1 MYGLGKILVKGV
13 DKMKLYKFKTTNCG
27 VCGMLDKILEQV
39 VELPPVESID
49 CEAQP
54 EVAAEYGV
62 FQVPT
67 LILVGE
73 TRKEMKRHTG
83 FMAKPQLESWVK
95 VDD

>member
-1 MYGLGKILVKGV
+1 
-13 DKMKLYKFKTTNCG
+13 MKFYKFKTTNCG
-27 VCGMLDKILEQV
+27 VCVMLDKILEQV
-39 VELPPVESID
+39 EDLPPLEVID

-54 EVAAEYGV
+54 GVAAEYGV

-67 LILVGE
+67 LVLLNEAGE
-73 TRKEMKRHTG
+73 VIKRHTG

>member
-1 MYGLGKILVKGV
+1 MKIFKFETTSCGACKVLG
-13 DKMKLYKFKTTNCG
+13 
-27 VCGMLDKILEQV
+27 QV
-39 VELPPVESID
+39 MAQVELPPVESID

-67 LILVGE
+67 LVLVNEAG
-73 TRKEMKRHTG
+73 KEVKRYTG

-95 VDD
+95 AND

>member
-1 MYGLGKILVKGV
+1 
-13 DKMKLYKFKTTNCG
+13 MKLYKFKTTNCG
-27 VCGMLDKILEQV
+27 VCVMLDKILEQV
-39 VELPPVESID
+39 EDLPPLEVID

-67 LILVGE
+67 LVLLNEAGE
-73 TRKEMKRHTG
+73 VIKRHTG

-95 VDD
+95 VDE

>member
-1 MYGLGKILVKGV
+1 
-13 DKMKLYKFKTTNCG
+13 MKLYKFKTSNCG
-27 VCGMLDKILEQV
+27 VCVMLDKILEQI
-39 VELPPVESID
+39 EDLPPLEVID

-67 LILVGE
+67 LVLLNEAGE
-73 TRKEMKRHTG
+73 VIKRHTG

-95 VDD
+95 VNG